1 MELENYFDFLLD
13 TDIRVKGTRVGI
25 ETIILD
31 YLELGLSPEEI
42 AAKYPTLKLEQ
53 VYATLTYYWHNR
65 PQVQEYIEKVSAE
78 ILQQREEQARNP
90 SPLVVKLREL
100 ALKRGMPITQPTKL

>member
-42 AAKYPTLKLEQ
+42 AAKYPTLNLEQ
-53 VYATLTYYWHNR
+53 VYATLTYYWLNR
-65 PQVQEYIEKVSAE
+65 PQVQEYIEKVSEE
-78 ILQQREEQARNP
+78 ILRQREEQARNP

-100 ALKRGMPITQPTKL
+100 ALKRGIPITQ